1 MIRINLLPFRDARTK
16 ENVRR
21 QVTIFVLLVL
31 LIGVGMGG
39 YSLSVSAAVDKYEG
53 EVSDTQAEL
62 NKFKKKAREVD
73 TINKKNKVLQK
84 KIDIIESLQV
94 VRKAPVKVLGAMT
107 ELVIPDRMWIQSYDE
122 VGNNVTLKGAAL
134 DEITVADF
142 TRRLET
148 SEYFSSASLRF
159 LKLGRSKKSV
169 AMKNFEIVCTRAKLK
184 QKPSNATG
192 MKVK

>member
-21 QVTIFVLLVL
+21 QVVVFLLLIL

-39 YSLSVSAAVDKYEG
+39 YSLSVSAKVDQYKQK
-53 EVSDTQAEL
+53 VSATRVEL
-62 NKFKKKAREVD
+62 NKYKAKAKEVD
-73 TINKKNKVLQK
+73 AINKKNKVLQQ

-94 VRKAPVKVLGAMT
+94 VRKAPVRVLEAMT
-107 ELVIPDRMWIQSYDE
+107 ELVIPDRMWIKSYDE
-122 VGNNVTLKGAAL
+122 AGSKVTLKGAAL

-142 TRRLET
+142 TRKLE
-148 SEYFSSASLRF
+148 SSDYFSSASLRF
-159 LKLGRSKKSV
+159 LKLGTAKKNV
-169 AMKNFEIVCTRAKLK
+169 AMKSFEIACTRAKVK

>member
-21 QVTIFVLLVL
+21 QVTIFLL
-31 LIGVGMGG
+31 LILLIVVGMGG
-39 YSLSVSAAVDKYEG
+39 FSLSVSAKVDEYRQK
-53 EVSDTQAEL
+53 VSDTQAEL
-62 NKFKKKAREVD
+62 NKFKKKAKEVD
-73 TINKKNKVLQK
+73 AINKKNKMLQK
-84 KIDIIESLQV
+84 KIDIIETLQV
-94 VRKAPVKVLGAMT
+94 VRKTPVRVLGAMT
-107 ELVIPDRMWIQSYDE
+107 ELVIPDRMWIRNYDE

-142 TRRLET
+142 TRKLEM

-159 LKLGRSKKSV
+159 LKRGASEKNV
-169 AMKNFEIVCTRAKLK
+169 PMKNFEIVCTRAKLK
-184 QKPSNATG
+184 QKSTNATG

>member
-39 YSLSVSAAVDKYEG
+39 YSLSVSAAVDKYTKG
-53 EVSDTQAEL
+53 VSDTQAEL
-62 NKFKKKAREVD
+62 NKFKKKAKEVD

-94 VRKAPVKVLGAMT
+94 VRKEPVRVLGAMT
-107 ELVIPDRMWIQSYDE
+107 DLVIPDRMWIQSYDE
-122 VGNNVTLKGAAL
+122 VGRNVTLKGAAL

-148 SEYFSSASLRF
+148 SDLFSSASLRF
-159 LKLGRSKKSV
+159 LKLGASKKNV

>member
-1 MIRINLLPFRDARTK
+1 MIRINLLPFRAARTK

-21 QVTIFVLLVL
+21 QVTIFLLLVL

-39 YSLSVSAAVDKYEG
+39 YSMSVSAKVAEYKQK
-53 EVSDTQAEL
+53 VSDTRAEL
-62 NKFKKKAREVD
+62 NKFKKKAKEVD
-73 TINKKNKVLQK
+73 AINRKNKVLQK
-84 KIDIIESLQV
+84 KIDIIEELQV

-107 ELVIPDRMWIQSYDE
+107 ELVIPDRMWIQSYGE
-122 VGNNVTLKGAAL
+122 AGNRVTLKGSAL

-142 TRRLET
+142 TRKLEM
-148 SEYFSSASLRF
+148 SEYFSSASLKF
-159 LKLGRSKKSV
+159 LKKGGAKKNV
-169 AMKNFEIVCTRAKLK
+169 AMKSFEIVCTRAKLT